1 MSNASPFA
9 ARQQPSPSEVADA
22 RVAQTLA
29 LIKTLIGSLP
39 SDNREQLFREIAEKV
54 RPMSAL
60 RAGEVLGAI
69 VQLLPK
75 RKDWTVAEI
84 KQRIDEQGVSAS
96 PKEVYNAIG
105 YLARRGR
112 VVRVGYGRY
121 IVDGAAIA
129 TSDDFGGVTSRY
141 EDEYRTNRD

>member
-1 MSNASPFA
+1 MSKVAPLLSFEQSAPGGSNA
-9 ARQQPSPSEVADA
+9 
-22 RVAQTLA
+22 RVEQTLA
-29 LIKTLIGSLP
+29 LIRTLIASLP
-39 SDNREQLFREIAEKV
+39 QMDQDQLFREIADKV
-54 RPMSAL
+54 RPLSAL

-75 RKDWTVAEI
+75 RKDWTVSEI

-105 YLARRGR
+105 YLARTGR
-112 VVRVGYGRY
+112 VTRVGYGRY
-121 IVDGAAIA
+121 VVDGVEIA
-129 TSDDFGGVTSRY
+129 TSDDFGGPTSRH